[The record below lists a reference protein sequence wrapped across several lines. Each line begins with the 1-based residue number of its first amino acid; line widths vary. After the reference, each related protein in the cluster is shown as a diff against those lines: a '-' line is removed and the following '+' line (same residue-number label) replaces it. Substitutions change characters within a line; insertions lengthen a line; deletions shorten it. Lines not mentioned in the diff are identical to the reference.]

1 MHAWALAHALLAGD
15 SERAAEASAFSSWTQ
30 ALQLSLLFGLCW
42 LVPVALCA
50 AVCVAPPSKSGT
62 QPQKRVFAFTGT
74 GHRVALPSD
83 TDEV

>member
-1 MHAWALAHALLAGD
+1 MHAWALARALLSG
-15 SERAAEASAFSSWTQ
+15 ERAAEASAFSSWTQ

-50 AVCVAPPSKSGT
+50 VVCVVPQPLSKSGT
-62 QPQKRVFAFTGT
+62 QPHKRVLAFTGT